1 MFWQSIKTE
10 HQSVTLDLQKAHDDL
25 SVKEANVQQIIEQ
38 LAQVQASLN
47 EHQAAAITA
56 KEEAASTAE
65 QLSEFRVSLENKTRE
80 LEEALQHRQDL
91 EISLASRSHDDAEFD
106 EHALSIKGLQDEI
119 SRVSQE
125 LSDRMAVNAQL
136 VSQLAVAEETRE
148 AAEKTVQEL
157 EQKVSDSQRKVE
169 ISMEE
174 LEVYRAQSK
183 DTIE

>member
-1 MFWQSIKTE
+1 M
-10 HQSVTLDLQKAHDDL
+10 
-25 SVKEANVQQIIEQ
+25 
-38 LAQVQASLN
+38 
-47 EHQAAAITA
+47 
-56 KEEAASTAE
+56 
-65 QLSEFRVSLENKTRE
+65 
-80 LEEALQHRQDL
+80 
-91 EISLASRSHDDAEFD
+91 
-106 EHALSIKGLQDEI
+106 SIKGLQDEI

-148 AAEKTVQEL
+148 AAEKMVQEL

-169 ISMEE
+169 ISVEE

>member
-1 MFWQSIKTE
+1 M
-10 HQSVTLDLQKAHDDL
+10 
-25 SVKEANVQQIIEQ
+25 
-38 LAQVQASLN
+38 
-47 EHQAAAITA
+47 
-56 KEEAASTAE
+56 
-65 QLSEFRVSLENKTRE
+65 
-80 LEEALQHRQDL
+80 
-91 EISLASRSHDDAEFD
+91 
-106 EHALSIKGLQDEI
+106 LSIKGLQDEI

-148 AAEKTVQEL
+148 AAEKMVQEL

-169 ISMEE
+169 ISVEE